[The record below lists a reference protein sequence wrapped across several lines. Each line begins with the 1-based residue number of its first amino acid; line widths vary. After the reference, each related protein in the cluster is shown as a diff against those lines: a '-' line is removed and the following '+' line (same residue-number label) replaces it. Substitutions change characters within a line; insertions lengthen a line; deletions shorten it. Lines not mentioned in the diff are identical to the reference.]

1 MVERICPACQ
11 HGNPIE
17 NRFCGAC
24 GAALDR
30 HDLVRRDEGAIM
42 IAGQSIPLAQVKQVT
57 RAVALGLAAV
67 AAEAGIAWLRR
78 RAERGDL
85 AALAGDAITAL
96 QKAAPQPEAAT
107 PATPL
112 GNAVTIVSER
122 VVEVWEH
129 GGLTRQI
136 VEKHIWRREG

>member
-24 GAALDR
+24 GAALDGNQ
-30 HDLVRRDEGAIM
+30 LARRDEDALV

-57 RAVALGLAAV
+57 RAVVLGLAAI
-67 AAEAGIAWLRR
+67 AAEAGITWLRR

-85 AALAGDAITAL
+85 AAIAGNTLSAL
-96 QKAAPQPEAAT
+96 QKPQPDVMT
-107 PATPL
+107 PAASV
-112 GNAVTIVSER
+112 GSVVTIVSQR
-122 VVEVWEH
+122 VVEVWER
-129 GGLTRQI
+129 GDLTRQI
-136 VEKHIWRREG
+136 VEKHVWRREG